1 MAAQPFPS
9 VILTKVRIQ
18 GYGVL
23 SCWALGPDFRQDDGL
38 RLPARAGRCRRATV
52 VRKIS
57 VLLPHDT
64 RGYRRCEPALPAS
77 HQPAVPV

>member
-38 RLPARAGRCRRATV
+38 RLPARAGTVPAGNPRAKDK
-52 VRKIS
+52 RIA
-57 VLLPHDT
+57 
-64 RGYRRCEPALPAS
+64 PA
-77 HQPAVPV
+77 